1 MERMEHCASQIGAF
15 AIGDLLGGIM
25 NPSENRWKV
34 HPGSQRRGDEG
45 AFNTRMHKRLRAKIM
60 FAAEQK
66 ERLGKKANRLARNR
80 RRNGP
85 LGDTGLSVLR
95 YLLRTVNA
103 TTGQLDPSHATI
115 AQETGHSIQGIHDA
129 LARLAKAG
137 FIQWIRRYVET
148 GRRGR
153 KGPQLEQ
160 SSNAY
165 RITVPSEV
173 AATWS
178 EAPLPS
184 DEAWRRQEDRAA
196 FADMTKDPQ
205 LQLAIASLGASVVQR
220 DSTARNG
227 TNLKFN

>member
-1 MERMEHCASQIGAF
+1 METCVPQTGAF
-15 AIGDLLGGIM
+15 AIGDLFGRII

-34 HPGSQRRGDEG
+34 HPGSQRRGEEG
-45 AFNTRMHKRLRAKIM
+45 AFYTRLHKRLRAKIM
-60 FAAEQK
+60 FAAEQE
-66 ERLGKKANRLARNR
+66 ERLGKKANRLAKNK

-95 YLLRTVNA
+95 YLLRRVNTV
-103 TTGQLDPSHATI
+103 TGQLDPSHVKI
-115 AQETGHSIQGIHDA
+115 AEETGHSVQGVHDA

-148 GRRGR
+148 DRRGR

-165 RITVPSEV
+165 RITVPPEV

-178 EAPLPS
+178 EAPLP
-184 DEAWRRQEDRAA
+184 DDDAWRRKDDRAA
-196 FADMTKDPQ
+196 FADMTRDPQ
-205 LQLAIASLGASVVQR
+205 LALAIARLGAALEC
-220 DSTARNG
+220 DSTARNEI
-227 TNLKFN
+227 NPRFN